1 MTGRS
6 QLLWFTAIHPLV
18 DACSFCVLI
27 AGGMTVGRTL
37 AYNALAFALQMPL
50 GVALDLSRPGLARR
64 GFYLGT
70 GMVAVAAAATW
81 IGLGGWGVLCVAC
94 IGNALF
100 HLTAGKRLLE
110 SHEGRSGP
118 MGLFISTGALGLL
131 AGHIGMEKAAA
142 TCIPLFAAALVACVA
157 LSRVVSDA
165 AQDEG
170 GLRYAAQDE
179 GERRCAA
186 QDEWER
192 RCAAQDEG
200 GWRCVAQIAG
210 FVVLLGLF
218 ALIAWRSWAALEATR
233 LTMEAGLWFILCGA
247 LATWAGKAAG
257 GYLAERLGRW
267 PVTVASVCGSLAL
280 AFVCSPE
287 SFAVWMA
294 LLFTAQLATGPV
306 LSLVYDRTR
315 RLGGGTAFGVNCLGL
330 FAGSM

>member
-1 MTGRS
+1 
-6 QLLWFTAIHPLV
+6 
-18 DACSFCVLI
+18 
-27 AGGMTVGRTL
+27 MTVGRTL

-70 GMVAVAAAATW
+70 GTVAVAAAATW

-110 SHEGRSGP
+110 SYEGRSGP

-157 LSRVVSDA
+157 LSRVASDA

-170 GLRYAAQDE
+170 ERRCAAQDEGERRYAAQDE

-186 QDEWER
+186 QDEGGR

-200 GWRCVAQIAG
+200 GVRCAAQIVG

-218 ALIAWRSWAALEATR
+218 VLIAWRSWAALEATR